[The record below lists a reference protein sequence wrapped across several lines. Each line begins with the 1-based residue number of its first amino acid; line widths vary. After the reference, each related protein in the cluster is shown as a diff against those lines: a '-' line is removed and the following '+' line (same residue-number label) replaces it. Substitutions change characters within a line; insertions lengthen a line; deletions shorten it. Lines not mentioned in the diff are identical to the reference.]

1 MKKLTKILLPLGIAA
16 MLTGC
21 GQANP
26 AGNMEQNITLG
37 SGSLEN
43 AAGDIAGGSG
53 TQQEPEASN
62 QEKDSAE
69 EGVFSF
75 VYENVT
81 LTPGEVFDQSALG
94 SPATVSEV
102 PSCAFEGNDMV
113 YNYEA
118 FELTAYIE
126 DNGERIY
133 SIYFIDPN
141 LPTTE
146 GLCLGDTVEDMKACY
161 GENYQTDGSSCV
173 YTRGDT
179 LLSVVTQNDTI
190 VGIEYRLNR

>member
-1 MKKLTKILLPLGIAA
+1 MKKITKILLPLGIAV
-16 MLTGC
+16 MLAGC

-43 AAGDIAGGSG
+43 AAGDIAGGNG

-69 EGVFSF
+69 EGVYSF

-81 LTPGEVFDQSALG
+81 LTPGEIFDQTALG
-94 SPATVSEV
+94 DPATVSEV
-102 PSCAFEGNDMV
+102 PSCAFEGNDKM

-126 DNGERIY
+126 EDGERIY

-146 GLCLGDTVEDMKACY
+146 GLCLGDTVEDMKSRY
-161 GENYQTDGSSCV
+161 GENYAVEGSSYV